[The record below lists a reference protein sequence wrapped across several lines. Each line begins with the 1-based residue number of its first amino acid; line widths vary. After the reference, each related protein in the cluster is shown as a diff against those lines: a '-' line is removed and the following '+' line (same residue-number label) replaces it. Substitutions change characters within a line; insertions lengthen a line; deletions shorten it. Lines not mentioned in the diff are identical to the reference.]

1 MNATSQPEHSQD
13 PAESRLTE
21 HWVTDEGIPVTLR
34 SISPEDVAISK
45 DFLAGLSFGTRYFRF
60 GRGDFQYSDD
70 ELRRLCTPAP
80 GERAQFIAIARCDG
94 VDRMIGS
101 ARYVVE
107 NDGRT
112 CEMAIV
118 VNDAWQGHGVGRRL
132 MRALIPQ
139 ARRDHLQTMVGK
151 VLGSNAGMAEFAR
164 RQGFDVDDRTRPGL
178 KTIVR
183 PLGP

>member
-1 MNATSQPEHSQD
+1 MNATTQSEHSQD
-13 PAESRLTE
+13 PAESGPTE
-21 HWVTDEGIPVTLR
+21 RWVTGNGIPVTLR
-34 SISPEDVAISK
+34 AISPEDVAISK

-60 GRGDFQYSDD
+60 GRGDFQYTDD

-107 NDGRT
+107 ADGRT

-118 VNDAWQGHGVGRRL
+118 VNDDWQGHGVGRRL
-132 MRALIPQ
+132 MGALI
-139 ARRDHLQTMVGK
+139 D
-151 VLGSNAGMAEFAR
+151 LG
-164 RQGFDVDDRTRPGL
+164 RQ
-178 KTIVR
+178 
-183 PLGP
+183 PLCSRVVPLPDTTSSLGVCRAW

>member
-1 MNATSQPEHSQD
+1 
-13 PAESRLTE
+13 
-21 HWVTDEGIPVTLR
+21 VTDEGIPVTLR
-34 SISPEDVAISK
+34 SISRKTWRFRRTFSQAFRS
-45 DFLAGLSFGTRYFRF
+45 ARGTRF

-80 GERAQFIAIARCDG
+80 GERAQFIAVARCDG

-107 NDGRT
+107 TDGRT

-132 MRALIPQ
+132 MRALIEQ

-151 VLGSNAGMAEFAR
+151 VLGSNAGMAGFAR